1 MRGGELAVEVVKY
14 TAKGWTQYDRVVN
27 ILKDDNMNGKTRTE
41 IVAVDINTVKSR
53 LLEVRGQHVLLAQDV
68 AKLYCVEPRYVAQAV
83 KNNPDKFPA
92 GYVFDLSKDEIDSL
106 KSKFLIL
113 DEGGRGQH
121 SKRGYKALTER
132 GLYMLATILK
142 GEAATSATLAII
154 ETYAQVRSMVRD
166 MEVLQSLKDGSVEQ
180 ATQLTKAGHK
190 LADLIGNNLSTE
202 STKTT
207 IELNLAVLKITHEV
221 TRTKRRK

>member
-1 MRGGELAVEVVKY
+1 MQRG
-14 TAKGWTQYDRVVN
+14 RVVN

-142 GEAATSATLAII
+142 GETATRATLAII

-180 ATQLTKAGHK
+180 ATQLRKAGHK

>member
-1 MRGGELAVEVVKY
+1 MQRG
-14 TAKGWTQYDRVVN
+14 RVVN
-27 ILKDDNMNGKTRTE
+27 ILTDDNMNGKTRTE

-68 AKLYCVEPRYVAQAV
+68 AKLYCVEPRDVAQAV

-142 GEAATSATLAII
+142 GETATRATLAII